1 MVNWHTMFL
10 LLMQSI
16 CFTIIGTL
24 IVKKNNNKLS
34 YLLYVMFASVCYT
47 SLLQLIQYTSVAG
60 LLILTS
66 FFILLSYIEED
77 KKSKKYILLYI
88 ILFTIGI
95 MTRMQSLLIIAP
107 FFAIYFVYKLILFIS
122 KKIDKENI
130 IKIIKH
136 YLVFLGI
143 TVIVYLSNY
152 IIYNSDDV
160 YKNYME
166 YNDIRATLQDISYA
180 GYEENKE
187 VFNEIGWSKNDHYLF
202 YTFNFGDENVYSK
215 ENLEKIYDYK
225 KQNNDIYNFDFDI
238 EEVLNSVIDQMKD
251 ILPYISLVFLG
262 FFVIVIYTNKDKRW
276 FILGIFLTTI
286 LTNIIFIVVGRT
298 MHRVVIPE
306 YILGTAMFLYFI
318 KYSKQE
324 KEQEEND
331 KERQEESK
339 DDIIKVL
346 SIFIIVITVIFAGGA
361 YKFDYN
367 LEDYRNYK
375 DVIEYTNSH
384 KENVYLYT
392 VPSLQYR
399 YLVYSVYEMPPK
411 NAFSNLRVMGGWDMF
426 TKNYYDFKE
435 RYNLEGTF
443 LDLLKENV
451 YLIDGDVVWSGNYY
465 QNYIDNIVLFIKEHY
480 NKDVTYEK
488 IETFDNIYIYKLQ
501 EVAKK

>member
-10 LLMQSI
+10 LVMQFI

-24 IVKKNNNKLS
+24 IVRKSNNKLS
-34 YLLYVMFASVCYT
+34 YLLYVIFASVCYT
-47 SLLQLIQYTSVAG
+47 SLLQLIQYTSVAA

-66 FFILLSYIEED
+66 FFIFINYIEEN

-95 MTRMQSLLIIAP
+95 MIRMQSLLIIVP
-107 FFAIYFVYKLILFIS
+107 FFAIYFVYKLILFLR
-122 KKIDKENI
+122 KKLNKENI

-152 IIYNSDDV
+152 IIYNTDNV

-187 VFNEIGWSKNDHYLF
+187 VFDEIGWSKNDHYLF

-225 KQNNDIYNFDFDI
+225 KQNNDIYNFDFDVEDI
-238 EEVLNSVIDQMKD
+238 LNSVIDQMKD

-262 FFVIVIYTNKDKRW
+262 FFVVAIYTNKDKRW

-286 LTNIIFIVVGRT
+286 LTNIIFVVVGRT

-306 YILGTAMFLYFI
+306 YILGSAMFLYFI
-318 KYSKQE
+318 KYRK
-324 KEQEEND
+324 QEEN
-331 KERQEESK
+331 K

-346 SIFIIVITVIFAGGA
+346 SIFIIVITIIFAGKA
-361 YKFDYN
+361 YKFNYN

>member
-10 LLMQSI
+10 LVMQFI

-24 IVKKNNNKLS
+24 IVRKSNNKLS
-34 YLLYVMFASVCYT
+34 YLLYVIFASVCYT
-47 SLLQLIQYTSVAG
+47 SLLQLIQYTSVAA

-66 FFILLSYIEED
+66 FFIFINYIEEN

-95 MTRMQSLLIIAP
+95 MIRMQSLLIIAP
-107 FFAIYFVYKLILFIS
+107 FFAIYFVYKLILFLR
-122 KKIDKENI
+122 KKLNKENI

-152 IIYNSDDV
+152 IIYNTDDV

-187 VFNEIGWSKNDHYLF
+187 VFDEIGWSKNDHYLF

-225 KQNNDIYNFDFDI
+225 KQNNDIYNFDFDVEDI
-238 EEVLNSVIDQMKD
+238 LNSVIDQMKD

-262 FFVIVIYTNKDKRW
+262 FFVVAIYTNKDKRW
-276 FILGIFLTTI
+276 FILGILLTTI

-298 MHRVVIPE
+298 MHRVVIPK
-306 YILGTAMFLYFI
+306 A
-318 KYSKQE
+318 
-324 KEQEEND
+324 
-331 KERQEESK
+331 
-339 DDIIKVL
+339 L
-346 SIFIIVITVIFAGGA
+346 SIFIIVITVIFAGEA
-361 YKFDYN
+361 YKFNYN

-443 LDLLKENV
+443 LDL
-451 YLIDGDVVWSGNYY
+451 VWQLLS
-465 QNYIDNIVLFIKEHY
+465 
-480 NKDVTYEK
+480 
-488 IETFDNIYIYKLQ
+488 KLY
-501 EVAKK
+501 